1 MTTFCVQCK
10 QHSDVAKRS
19 NRNTPLS
26 EPCKH
31 HHDRHRHH
39 HHLRHHHFV
48 GWGPQWNGGRGCPGH
63 CPSCHRKEEGGD
75 DDDDLTGDDG
85 DGDGD
90 GDDDGDGDGD
100 VTGDDH

>member
-1 MTTFCVQCK
+1 MTTFCLQCK

-39 HHLRHHHFV
+39 HHLRHHHHHHHFV
-48 GWGPQWNGGRGCPGH
+48 GWGPQWNGGWGCPGH
-63 CPSCHRKEEGGD
+63 CPSCHRKEEGGGD
-75 DDDDLTGDDG
+75 DDDVTGDD
-85 DGDGD
+85 
-90 GDDDGDGDGD
+90 DDD